1 MSRNISN
8 AACLSKLPS
17 RHPCSLSSLPQSFS
31 WSSLESGSSPW
42 FLYPS
47 SLTCPSLFSHL
58 STPHSPYAAS
68 TQHLL
73 YLSLWYTTGHLS
85 VESEKTFG
93 WNSEHKIPY
102 TKYFNDSQHQGAS
115 SHSQMLLFLSFLS
128 SLRSTLLLCP
138 LCSPIFWPTT
148 LGSTHSYPLA
158 RRLLA
163 STPLSQSTP
172 LSLKCCVIS
181 VFSSLTS
188 GDSGFLLSPHWAL
201 QMQSLFPCLLQS
213 GVDFSLGLYSPL

>member
-8 AACLSKLPS
+8 AACLSELPS
-17 RHPCSLSSLPQSFS
+17 RHPCSLSSLPQSFL

-85 VESEKTFG
+85 VEPEKTFG
-93 WNSEHKIPY
+93 CNTEHTIPY

-115 SHSQMLLFLSFLS
+115 SHSQMLLFHSFH
-128 SLRSTLLLCP
+128 SLRSHFCFAHCVPLFFDPPPLALLILIPLHGGFLPPHPC
-138 LCSPIFWPTT
+138 LCS
-148 LGSTHSYPLA
+148 
-158 RRLLA
+158 
-163 STPLSQSTP
+163 LSVWNAVWSP
-172 LSLKCCVIS
+172 Y
-181 VFSSLTS
+181 
-188 GDSGFLLSPHWAL
+188 FLLWHLVTP
-201 QMQSLFPCLLQS
+201 
-213 GVDFSLGLYSPL
+213 